1 MEWMCAECGAPH
13 SNNNPPCKNCGAM
26 QFKKTVVRQ
35 QPDDEINPASVEWQC
50 PECGRTHPK
59 NSPPCSRCGNMQ
71 LESVEANQF
80 DEDETSGGL
89 GLFDVAKLV
98 GALAVVAVLVFAAT
112 NAGILGQTQ
121 TSIAEEPNPT
131 VENVPGEANES
142 SDLDLSTVEYRIYEN
157 INEVRSDTLSL
168 EPDTTRIA
176 EYYNKLMVKRGK
188 YPLDTSTT
196 EIFNKFE
203 SCPNPNIVI
212 YRLSYE
218 SGTERRAIDYYDNET
233 HLAESLTD
241 TWLQKSESRSR
252 LLDEDSTNL
261 GVDVHVA
268 ENGDTYATV
277 TFC

>member
-1 MEWMCAECGAPH
+1 MQFEKTTVQKQPEDEFDPDGIEWM
-13 SNNNPPCKNCGAM
+13 
-26 QFKKTVVRQ
+26 
-35 QPDDEINPASVEWQC
+35 C

-71 LESVEANQF
+71 LESVKANQF

-89 GLFDVAKLV
+89 GLFDVAKFV

-157 INEVRSDTLSL
+157 INEARSDTLSL
-168 EPDTTRIA
+168 EPDTARIA
-176 EYYNKLMVKRGK
+176 EYYNKLMVKRGQ

-196 EIFNKFE
+196 KVFDKFG
-203 SCPNPNIVI
+203 SCPNPNIAI
-212 YRLSYE
+212 YKLSYE
-218 SGTERRAIDYYDNET
+218 SETEHRAIDYYDNET
-233 HLAESLTD
+233 HLAETLTD
-241 TWLQKSESRSR
+241 SWLQHSEYRGR
-252 LLDEDSTNL
+252 LLDEDSTDL